1 MKAFFAISILIALFA
16 SIPYADYYLFSTVFP
31 VTEEGG
37 VLITG
42 CSTGIGFHAAVTVS
56 KENPNTIVYA
66 GVRKDKDIEN
76 LLNQNIKNLV
86 PIKLDISN
94 SESMKKAVNFIES
107 DLSSKRL
114 PLIGLVN
121 NAGRSASSPVEFH
134 NIKDISELFN
144 TNVFGTIELTQL
156 VLPLL
161 RKTKGSRIIN
171 ISSILGEIALPTRGT
186 YCASK
191 AALDAYTDALRMEVA
206 NFDISVSSVQPAYVS
221 TAIFEKVKQQSAELH
236 KQEKFWDVYGE
247 IYYKPENVEKR
258 MSGVRK
264 ADPPSV
270 TTEAINHALYNERP
284 KAKYP
289 VANVQKVH
297 ASYVLWFNWIMP
309 QYIGDKIRA
318 AMI

>member
-1 MKAFFAISILIALFA
+1 MHK
-16 SIPYADYYLFSTVFP
+16 
-31 VTEEGG
+31 GG

-42 CSTGIGFHAAVTVS
+42 CSSGIGLHAAVTIS
-56 KENPNTIVYA
+56 KENPDTIVYA
-66 GVRKDKDIEN
+66 GVRKDKDIESLKNEPLDN
-76 LLNQNIKNLV
+76 LIPVK
-86 PIKLDISN
+86 IDIS
-94 SESMKKAVNFIES
+94 SSSSMKDAVSFIES
-107 DLSSKRL
+107 DLSTKGL
-114 PLIGLVN
+114 QLIGLVN

-134 NIKDISELFN
+134 EPQDIVELFN

-171 ISSILGEIALPTRGT
+171 VSSILGEVALPTRGT

-191 AALDAYTDALRMEVA
+191 AALDAYSDALRMEVI
-206 NFDISVSSVQPAYVS
+206 NFDISVSTIQPAYVS
-221 TAIFEKVKQQSAELH
+221 TAIFEKVKKQSQELY

-247 IYYKPENVEKR
+247 LYYKPENVEKR

-264 ADPPSV
+264 ADPPTV
-270 TTEAINHALYNERP
+270 TTEAISHALFNERP

-297 ASYVLWFNWIMP
+297 ASYVLWFNWVIP
-309 QYIGDKIRA
+309 QYLGDKIRS